1 MASMTYS
8 TEFEA
13 RPETVFNVMDDIE
26 QAKNWLGS
34 LIEIEALT
42 DGGNRVGAK
51 TRHVYEENG
60 RHIEMI
66 EETLIYDP
74 NRRMKIEGKND
85 QMYITAEYTLTPI
98 GDKTRIDYSVTMKLK
113 GWMRILTPIMMRIS
127 CKKVEEDFS
136 RLKALV
142 ESA

>member
-1 MASMTYS
+1 
-8 TEFEA
+8 
-13 RPETVFNVMDDIE
+13 MDDIE
-26 QAKNWLGS
+26 QTKKWLGG

-98 GDKTRIDYSVTMKLK
+98 GDKTRIDYSATMKLK
-113 GWMRILTPIMMRIS
+113 GWMRILTPLMMRIS
-127 CKKVEEDFS
+127 CKKGEEDFS